1 MLDEGGD
8 HVCVVTE
15 PVEAATTGPFAPLR
29 LSAVTDLHPGH
40 DAADRPTPPTER
52 APRR

>member
-1 MLDEGGD
+1 MSAD
-8 HVCVVTE
+8 
-15 PVEAATTGPFAPLR
+15 PVAPLR
-29 LSAVTDLHPGH
+29 LSVVADLPPGH